1 MRNVLPVYCAFE
13 KYFLRVPN
21 ESAHCTV
28 AKRNVVLATSHE
40 LEKSGRKANSVLVT
54 YYLTDML
61 LLNNV
66 APCRSPCNTD
76 PQGPIEK
83 TE

>member
-21 ESAHCTV
+21 ESAHRTV
-28 AKRNVVLATSHE
+28 AKRNVVLATSHQ
-40 LEKSGRKANSVLVT
+40 LEKSGWKANLVLVT
-54 YYLTDML
+54 YYLTDIL

-66 APCRSPCNTD
+66 APSRSPCNTD
-76 PQGPIEK
+76 PQ
-83 TE
+83 